1 MAATV
6 VELMRPIASGLI
18 LDATFGAGGHSR
30 ALLAAFPDAT
40 VLAIDR
46 DPVARGH
53 AATASLL
60 APRITFAQG
69 DFADLGDVASKAGVG
84 EVAGAL
90 FDLGV
95 SSMQLDD
102 PARGFSYR
110 NAGPLDMRM
119 GPSGVTAGEI
129 VNDWPQPDLAR
140 LIRRYGEEPQAGR
153 IAAAIVRSRPLH
165 DTLELAAVVAGA
177 YPAAARRRKHPARR
191 TFQALRME
199 VNDELGSLERGLDI
213 AIGLLRTGGRIV
225 VISYHSLEDR
235 MVKRRFAAGA
245 TGCTCPPDLP
255 VCGCGRTAE
264 LRLLTRKA
272 LRPSAGE
279 VAANSRSRSARLRAA
294 ERAAP

>member
-1 MAATV
+1 
-6 VELMRPIASGLI
+6 
-18 LDATFGAGGHSR
+18 
-30 ALLAAFPDAT
+30 
-40 VLAIDR
+40 
-46 DPVARGH
+46 
-53 AATASLL
+53 
-60 APRITFAQG
+60 
-69 DFADLGDVASKAGVG
+69 
-84 EVAGAL
+84 
-90 FDLGV
+90 
-95 SSMQLDD
+95 MQLDD

-235 MVKRRFAAGA
+235 IVKKRFASIPSFRAPLA
-245 TGCTCPPDLP
+245 MI
-255 VCGCGRTAE
+255 
-264 LRLLTRKA
+264 RL
-272 LRPSAGE
+272 G
-279 VAANSRSRSARLRAA
+279 
-294 ERAAP
+294 

>member
-30 ALLAAFPDAT
+30 RLLAAFPDAT

-46 DPVARGH
+46 DPVARDH

-69 DFADLGDVASKAGVG
+69 DFADLRDVASKAGVG

-119 GPSGVTAGEI
+119 GPSGRTAGEI
-129 VNDWPQPDLAR
+129 VNDWPQRDLAR
-140 LIRRYGEEPQAGR
+140 LIRRYGEEPHAGR
-153 IAAAIVRSRPLH
+153 IAAAIARARPLH

-213 AIGLLRTGGRIV
+213 AIELLRPGGRIV

-255 VCGCGRTAE
+255 ICGCGRTAE

-272 LRPSAGE
+272 LRSSAEE